1 MNKNHL
7 VLVAAVFLII
17 ASGVGYYLTETG
29 LTLATG
35 NTTIVD
41 MADRNLTVPSPI
53 TKVLSTSPTATVIVY
68 MVAPETL
75 LAFNYET
82 TTEEQE
88 YMPGPYKGL
97 PSVGGWYGAQ
107 SGSYEQFI
115 SMDPQVV
122 LESVAVSN
130 STSSSTHAATT
141 STLNERQ
148 RKFGSIPVVAVD
160 DNSNVTTVNP
170 SIEFIGKLLGK
181 EDQAKK
187 LTDYNTRIQKEVTD
201 VVSTIP
207 ESEKVTVYYAEGSTG
222 LQTEPSGS
230 VHGQLIDLCGG
241 KNVADVQLQ
250 GGTGKTEVSM
260 EQILKWDPEV
270 IITTEPT
277 FYKGIYGNSS
287 WSSVSAVKNKRV
299 YLSPQSPFKWFDRP
313 TGANLIMGV
322 PWVAKILYPDKFQ
335 NLSLVSEVKNFYS
348 EFYHYDLGDDEVK
361 NILEESGMDSS
372 MIN

>member
-7 VLVAAVFLII
+7 VLVAAVFLIMV
-17 ASGVGYYLTETG
+17 SGVGYYLTETG
-29 LTLATG
+29 LALGTG
-35 NTTIVD
+35 NTTITD

-82 TTEEQE
+82 TAEEQK
-88 YMPGPYKGL
+88 YMPDPYKGL
-97 PSVGGWYGAQ
+97 PSVGGWYGGQ
-107 SGSYEQFI
+107 TGSYEQFI

-122 LESVAVSN
+122 LESIASSN
-130 STSSSTHAATT
+130 STSSTTHSSNMAV
-141 STLNERQ
+141 LEERQ
-148 RKFGSIPVVAVD
+148 QKFGTIPVVGVD
-160 DNSNVTTVNP
+160 DTSNISTVNP

-187 LTDYNTRIQKEVTD
+187 LTDYNTRVQKEVTD

-207 ESEKVTVYYAEGSTG
+207 ENERVTVYYAEGTAG
-222 LQTEPSGS
+222 LQTDPSGS

-241 KNVADVQLQ
+241 INVADVQLQ
-250 GGTGKTEVSM
+250 GGMGRTDVSM
-260 EQILKWDPEV
+260 EQVLQWDPEV
-270 IITTEPT
+270 IITTDPS
-277 FYKGIYGNSS
+277 FYKTIYNNNS
-287 WSSVSAVKNKRV
+287 WSQLDAVKNKRV
-299 YLSPQSPFKWFDRP
+299 YLSPQTPFKWFDRP
-313 TGANLIMGV
+313 TAANMIVGV

-335 NLSLVSEVKNFYS
+335 NLNLVTEVKTFYS
-348 EFYHYDLGDDEVK
+348 EFYHIDLSDDEIK
-361 NILEESGMDSS
+361 KILTDSGMDPS

>member
-7 VLVAAVFLII
+7 VLVAAVLLIV

-29 LTLATG
+29 LALGTG
-35 NTTIVD
+35 NTTIMD

-82 TTEEQE
+82 TTEEQK
-88 YMPGPYKGL
+88 YMSDPYKNL
-97 PSVGGWYGAQ
+97 PSVGGWYGTQ

-115 SMDPQVV
+115 SMDPQIV
-122 LESVAVSN
+122 LESVAASN
-130 STSSSTHAATT
+130 STSSMTHAAPT

-170 SIEFIGKLLGK
+170 SIEFIGKLLGN
-181 EDQAKK
+181 EDRAKK
-187 LTDYNTRIQKEVTD
+187 LTEFNTNIQKEVTD

-207 ESEKVTVYYAEGSTG
+207 ESERVTVYYAEGSEG
-222 LQTEPSGS
+222 LQTEPVGS

-241 KNVADVQLQ
+241 INVADVQLQ
-250 GGTGKTEVSM
+250 GGAGHTEVSM
-260 EQILKWDPEV
+260 EQVLSWNPEV
-270 IITTEPT
+270 IITTEQT
-277 FYKGIYGNSS
+277 FFDNVYGNSS
-287 WSSVSAVKNKRV
+287 WSGVDAVKNKKV

-313 TGANLIMGV
+313 TGANMIIGI
-322 PWVAKILYPDKFQ
+322 PWVAKVLYPDKFQ
-335 NLSLVSEVKNFYS
+335 DLSLVSKVKEFYS
-348 EFYHYDLGDDEVK
+348 EFYHYDLSDDEVK
-361 NILEESGMDSS
+361 GILEASGMNST